1 MQTPWRT
8 KIFVLFIV
16 ISCALHTESNKYLLT
31 GWHAVTF
38 YVCISMAGHINS
50 LFITPDTTFKLVKA
64 TQFVAY
70 QSILSWSFSWPLSNA
85 NAKGKGKDSLPIF
98 ICLLFIMDFWF
109 IALCF
114 CDMILMYSAQIDGW
128 FSILYYNSLA
138 SCLTHFSPHWYVT
151 RAPPLVTTVLV
162 SHLKIPPKM

>member
-1 MQTPWRT
+1 
-8 KIFVLFIV
+8 
-16 ISCALHTESNKYLLT
+16 
-31 GWHAVTF
+31 
-38 YVCISMAGHINS
+38 MAGHINS

-70 QSILSWSFSWPLSNA
+70 QSILSWSFSWPLSNV

-109 IALCF
+109 ITLCF

-128 FSILYYNSLA
+128 FSILYCNSLA
-138 SCLTHFSPHWYVT
+138 SCLTHFLPHWYVK

-162 SHLKIPPKM
+162 SHLTVPPEMWLWMQYMSVYHSTFILNNSSIIFSFSCFVIFHKEIWD